1 MHVLEDQNYI
11 DNLASVLWEEETIKI
26 ITIKIIIL
34 SKTTLQKITLL
45 LQQSRKYIIFTV
57 RPCYEFSK

>member
-1 MHVLEDQNYI
+1 MYVLEDQNCI

-26 ITIKIIIL
+26 ITIKIIIS

-57 RPCYEFSK
+57 RPCYEF

>member
-1 MHVLEDQNYI
+1 MYVLEDQNSI
-11 DNLASVLWEEETIKI
+11 DNLASVLWEEE
-26 ITIKIIIL
+26 TIKIIIL

-57 RPCYEFSK
+57 KPRYEFLK